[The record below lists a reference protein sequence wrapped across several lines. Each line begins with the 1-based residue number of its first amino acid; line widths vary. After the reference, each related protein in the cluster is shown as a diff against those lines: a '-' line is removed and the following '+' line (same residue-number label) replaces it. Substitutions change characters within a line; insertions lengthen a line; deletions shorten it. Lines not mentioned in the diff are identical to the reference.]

1 MKNTR
6 ADKPCYCGT
15 EQPYENCCAAFI
27 EGKQSA
33 PSAET
38 LMRSRYSAYA
48 QHNEDYI
55 LSTWHASTRPQSLSI
70 NSDSPVKWIRLKVI
84 SSSYDTVEFIAW
96 YKHNGKAHQ
105 LHELSRFI
113 FEDQRWYYL
122 DGDTAPTGS

>member
-1 MKNTR
+1 MKKNKT
-6 ADKPCYCGT
+6 DKLCYCGT
-15 EQPYENCCAAFI
+15 GQTYENCCAAFI

-33 PSAET
+33 PNAET

-48 QHNEDYI
+48 QHNEAYI

-70 NSDSPVKWIRLKVI
+70 NSDSAVKWIRLKVI
-84 SSSYDTVEFIAW
+84 SSNDETVEFIAW
-96 YKHNGKAHQ
+96 YKLNGKAHQ

-122 DGDTAPTGS
+122 NGSNAPTA